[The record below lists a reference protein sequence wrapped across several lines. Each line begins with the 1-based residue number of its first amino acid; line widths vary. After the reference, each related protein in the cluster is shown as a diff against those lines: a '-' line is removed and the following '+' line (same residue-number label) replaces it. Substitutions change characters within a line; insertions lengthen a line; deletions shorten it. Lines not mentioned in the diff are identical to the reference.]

1 MSAWAEW
8 ESCSVTCG
16 SGERTRSRTCDQGCA
31 DVPNDDLEETES
43 CNEVD
48 CPLYCIS
55 ISSTPSSD
63 CVTRYGNDRS
73 AEYDGDTATV
83 FHNNVQIG
91 TLPQGFSNEEFCI
104 TGVDVVND
112 QFKIVNGGQDGVSF
126 SFMHNDIVQF
136 V

>member
-8 ESCSVTCG
+8 EICSVTCG

-48 CPLYCIS
+48 CSLYCIS
-55 ISSTPSSD
+55 ISSSPSSA
-63 CVTRYGNDRS
+63 CVRQNGNDNS
-73 AEYDGDTATV
+73 VNYIGHTATV

-104 TGVDVVND
+104 AGVDVVND
-112 QFKIVNGGQDGVSF
+112 QFKIVNGGTNGVSF
-126 SFMHNDIVQF
+126 SKLRELKC
-136 V
+136 